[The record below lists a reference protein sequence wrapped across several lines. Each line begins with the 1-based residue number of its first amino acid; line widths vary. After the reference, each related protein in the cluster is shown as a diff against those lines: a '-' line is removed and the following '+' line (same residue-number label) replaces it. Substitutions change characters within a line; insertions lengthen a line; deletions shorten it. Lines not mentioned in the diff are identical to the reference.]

1 VASKTISPAVAG
13 KTVCFESTNRSH
25 SLELG
30 KTWNGSTGQKV
41 TKQRRKGNEQN

>member
-1 VASKTISPAVAG
+1 VASKTRSPAAAG

-30 KTWNGSTGQKV
+30 KTLNESTGQK
-41 TKQRRKGNEQN
+41 GD